1 MKRYIPAILLII
13 TAAVLI
19 AAGICLK
26 QPDSVLHKAVRICME
41 CIGLG

>member
-1 MKRYIPAILLII
+1 MRRHIPAILLIVL
-13 TAAVLI
+13 AAALVVV
-19 AAGICLK
+19 GILMQ